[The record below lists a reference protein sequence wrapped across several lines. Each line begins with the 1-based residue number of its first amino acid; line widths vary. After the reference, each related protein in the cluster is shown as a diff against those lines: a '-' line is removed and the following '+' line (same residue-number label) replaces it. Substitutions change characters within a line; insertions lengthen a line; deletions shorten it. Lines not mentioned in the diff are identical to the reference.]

1 VPRRL
6 TKQLLCPVCGMLI
19 GEAAHQRWP
28 GDLTVTSVSGH
39 LVQPTRV
46 SLLRQ
51 LAEQDAVAATTAA
64 ERDRALNRLK
74 FLRTNAG
81 ELVYDLACPAG
92 HRMLVTMPR
101 LVRAM
106 RRTPAR
112 WVTVPHKA

>member
-1 VPRRL
+1 M
-6 TKQLLCPVCGMLI
+6 CPVCGALV

-28 GDLTVTSVSGH
+28 GDLTVTSAAGH
-39 LVQPTRV
+39 LMQPTSV

-51 LAEQDAVAATTAA
+51 LAEQEAVAATTAA
-64 ERDRALNRLK
+64 ERDRALSRLK

-81 ELVYDLACPAG
+81 ELVYDLACPAE
-92 HRMLVTMPR
+92 HHMLVTMPR

-106 RRTPAR
+106 RRTSAR